1 MTDTSTLA
9 AIPGPTTDERT
20 LALLSHAL
28 SFVEGGILGPL
39 LLYFLRKEAMKLFPK
54 AGLMEDSEFVAFHSL
69 QSLYFGLVFGGLA
82 VVLGLPTFGLALLV
96 LVPAYFI
103 FELVACV
110 KAHQGEWY
118 QLPVVG
124 AWAARQ
130 HPGPHGA

>member
-1 MTDTSTLA
+1 MTDNSTLT

-54 AGLMEDSEFVAFHSL
+54 ARLLEDSDFVAFHSL
-69 QSLYFGLVFGGLA
+69 QSLYFGLVFAGLA

-96 LVPAYFI
+96 LVPCYFI
-103 FELVACV
+103 FELVACM

-118 QLPVVG
+118 RLPVVG

-130 HPGPHGA
+130 HPGPHGG